1 MQNRILTK
9 WRKSTLGRSA
19 RVLTKADQKK
29 TLAFVML
36 QISLGIFDLLGVA
49 AIGIMGALAVS
60 GVKSG
65 SNGSRVNWVLENLH
79 LDQLS
84 FQQQTAVL
92 AVISVGLLVLRTIFS
107 VIVSKKILFFLSGRG
122 ARISSMLVAK
132 LLSNSILVVNKRSIQ
147 STVYSLTEG
156 VNAITI
162 GVLSSSIIA
171 IADGSLLILLTVAL
185 FIVDPIVAVL
195 STILFSGVAFV
206 LYHHQSVRAKII
218 GAQYSDLSIV
228 SNEKISEVLSS
239 YREAVVRNRRAYY
252 SDEIGS
258 LRLKLAKVTAE
269 RGFMP
274 NLSKYVIESSV
285 IVGALLIAAVQ
296 FIADDA
302 VRAVATLSVFIAAGT
317 RIAPALLRVQ
327 QNLIQV
333 KNSLG
338 TANPTLDLINELI
351 NSPEQQFE
359 DDELDLSHQGFS
371 PRFEFQNASF
381 KYPEASENALSELS
395 LKVETGTVLAV
406 VGPSGAGKTTF
417 VDLLLGILQ
426 PDSGQVL
433 ISGVTPIEAVTKY
446 SGAVAYVPQ
455 NVYIANGSIK
465 HNVTLG
471 YSENQIDDKD
481 VWDALKMAHLSDH
494 VYNLP
499 NGLDENVGENGNRLS
514 GGQRQRL
521 GIARAVFTKPKLLIL
536 DEATSALDGQSEAE
550 ISAAISELKGST
562 TLVVIAHRL
571 STVRDAD
578 MVLYFEQGRI
588 KARGAFEE
596 IRTLVPDFDNQAKLM
611 GL

>member
-1 MQNRILTK
+1 
-9 WRKSTLGRSA
+9 
-19 RVLTKADQKK
+19 
-29 TLAFVML
+29 
-36 QISLGIFDLLGVA
+36 
-49 AIGIMGALAVS
+49 
-60 GVKSG
+60 
-65 SNGSRVNWVLENLH
+65 
-79 LDQLS
+79 
-84 FQQQTAVL
+84 
-92 AVISVGLLVLRTIFS
+92 
-107 VIVSKKILFFLSGRG
+107 
-122 ARISSMLVAK
+122 
-132 LLSNSILVVNKRSIQ
+132 
-147 STVYSLTEG
+147 
-156 VNAITI
+156 
-162 GVLSSSIIA
+162 
-171 IADGSLLILLTVAL
+171 
-185 FIVDPIVAVL
+185 
-195 STILFSGVAFV
+195 
-206 LYHHQSVRAKII
+206 
-218 GAQYSDLSIV
+218 
-228 SNEKISEVLSS
+228 
-239 YREAVVRNRRAYY
+239 
-252 SDEIGS
+252 
-258 LRLKLAKVTAE
+258 
-269 RGFMP
+269 MP

-285 IVGALLIAAVQ
+285 IVGALLIAAIQ
-296 FIADDA
+296 FITDDA

-338 TANPTLDLINELI
+338 TANPTLDLIDELI
-351 NSPEQQFE
+351 NSPEQQFQ

-371 PRFEFQNASF
+371 PRFEFENASF
-381 KYPEASENALSELS
+381 KYPEASENALSALS

-426 PDSGQVL
+426 PDSGKVL

-562 TLVVIAHRL
+562 TLVVVAHRL

-596 IRTLVPDFDNQAKLM
+596 IRALVPDFDNQAKLM

>member
-1 MQNRILTK
+1 
-9 WRKSTLGRSA
+9 
-19 RVLTKADQKK
+19 
-29 TLAFVML
+29 
-36 QISLGIFDLLGVA
+36 
-49 AIGIMGALAVS
+49 
-60 GVKSG
+60 
-65 SNGSRVNWVLENLH
+65 
-79 LDQLS
+79 
-84 FQQQTAVL
+84 
-92 AVISVGLLVLRTIFS
+92 
-107 VIVSKKILFFLSGRG
+107 
-122 ARISSMLVAK
+122 
-132 LLSNSILVVNKRSIQ
+132 
-147 STVYSLTEG
+147 
-156 VNAITI
+156 
-162 GVLSSSIIA
+162 
-171 IADGSLLILLTVAL
+171 
-185 FIVDPIVAVL
+185 
-195 STILFSGVAFV
+195 
-206 LYHHQSVRAKII
+206 
-218 GAQYSDLSIV
+218 
-228 SNEKISEVLSS
+228 
-239 YREAVVRNRRAYY
+239 
-252 SDEIGS
+252 
-258 LRLKLAKVTAE
+258 
-269 RGFMP
+269 
-274 NLSKYVIESSV
+274 
-285 IVGALLIAAVQ
+285 
-296 FIADDA
+296 
-302 VRAVATLSVFIAAGT
+302 
-317 RIAPALLRVQ
+317 
-327 QNLIQV
+327 
-333 KNSLG
+333 
-338 TANPTLDLINELI
+338 
-351 NSPEQQFE
+351 
-359 DDELDLSHQGFS
+359 
-371 PRFEFQNASF
+371 
-381 KYPEASENALSELS
+381 
-395 LKVETGTVLAV
+395 

-426 PDSGQVL
+426 PDSGKVL

-578 MVLYFEQGRI
+578 TVLYFEQGRI